1 MNTENSSSEPIQTEE
16 PAPIQSLRELI
27 DLVTG
32 RQFQTKIQQEDAGLA
47 EVLPFPFLGL
57 VGQDE
62 MKLALLIA
70 VINPLVSGVLL
81 VGPRGT
87 GKTTIVRS
95 LINLLPYV
103 KRSACHYGCLPE
115 DIEAGGIDAVCPDCA
130 RKYGEGKLLTKID
143 QGRLVDLPLNARLE
157 DVIGGLDERAAA
169 QNQLRLKSGILKQ
182 ADLNILYIDEVN

>member
-32 RQFQTKIQQEDAGLA
+32 RQFQAQLSQEDAGLA

-57 VGQDE
+57 VGQME

-87 GKTTIVRS
+87 GKTTVVRS
-95 LINLLPYV
+95 LVDLLPLV
-103 KRSACHYGCLPE
+103 RRSACYYGCLPE
-115 DIEAGGIDAVCPDCA
+115 DIETGGLDAVCPDCA
-130 RKYGEGKLLTKID
+130 RKYGEGIPLTRVD
-143 QGRLVDLPLNARLE
+143 RGRLVEL
-157 DVIGGLDERAAA
+157 
-169 QNQLRLKSGILKQ
+169 
-182 ADLNILYIDEVN
+182 